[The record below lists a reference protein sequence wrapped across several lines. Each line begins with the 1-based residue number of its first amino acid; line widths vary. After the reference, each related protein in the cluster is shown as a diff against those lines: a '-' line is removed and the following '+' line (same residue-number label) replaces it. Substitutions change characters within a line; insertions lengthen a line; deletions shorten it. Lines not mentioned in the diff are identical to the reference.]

1 LQKMVIMKKILIG
14 LLAMTML
21 MFVGCGKDDP
31 ETEDPVAERTV
42 LIYMAAQ
49 NNLTLW
55 PNTSNRFAE
64 YDLKEIKKGIES
76 MGDNHLVIYV
86 DKAKDPISGY
96 DDYKPYLLHYRKGEL
111 RDSIPLDESMLP
123 CNPATMKTV
132 IEKAFTDYPGKDY
145 GLVLWGHASGWL
157 FKNDSIA
164 NNSARNRAYGGTNK
178 NGSNQGSGDLW
189 MNIPTLAKTLKTLP
203 HLKFI
208 FADCCNM
215 MCAECAY
222 ELKDVCDYFI
232 GSPAEIPGE
241 GAPYNKVVPAM
252 MEKET
257 FYKSICDQ
265 YALMYRDRV
274 PLAVVKSSE
283 MANLANATKT
293 ILQVM
298 KTKEMPEYPDLSN
311 LIYYL
316 DQNMYD
322 MNHFIM
328 TYAMNYD
335 LEAEYQSWKQVFDKA
350 VIYKKFAKDWETMR
364 HVNFYHFN
372 MKEEN
377 FGGISMFIP
386 QVILRSTDNQN
397 IKKMGW
403 YYAVDLNSIGW

>member
-1 LQKMVIMKKILIG
+1 MVIMKKILIG

-145 GLVLWGHASGWL
+145 GLVLWGHATGWL

-241 GAPYNKVVPAM
+241 GAPYSKVVPAM

-328 TYAMNYD
+328 TYAMKYGI
-335 LEAEYQSWKQVFDKA
+335 EAEYQSWKQVFDKA